1 MAIKCEL
8 KLYFKGCEGVYFR
21 LYCSPLSAIKN
32 HIMHSLPRWDLLA
45 QYGFYAFCSI
55 AVLAL
60 QSVLFT
66 GDAMAKPQDHT
77 EPSVSATSIP
87 LVAKSAL
94 ADETSYQSNYGS
106 NGASNDQ
113 PNNEPIDQSNNE
125 PYAVVDVG
133 VLAIRGYK
141 ATITRWQPLMRWL
154 ETQIPNSYFR
164 LHPLSLDELA
174 KGVETQELDF
184 VITNPGQSVLLARQY
199 SLSWLATLRSPL
211 NHGAAMQVGSA
222 LVVRADSA
230 YHTLSDLKGRRLGI
244 VSTSAFGGYLTLV
257 YEAQLKGIDLPRF
270 VGDIVPLGFPLDNLL
285 YQLGGRRFTAHASPN
300 IDPNV
305 EQATTDTSP
314 DVSPSI
320 SANPDS
326 TLDSDL
332 DLNTHHEVS
341 QAAAL
346 DTLDAVVVPVCQL
359 EQMQRE
365 GLIGIADYRVL
376 DNQAPAGFHCQVSTR
391 LYPNWSMAKTN
402 RASQSLAKSVTQALL
417 ALPEDHLAAKAADSA
432 GWTTA
437 VSQLAIDQLLKDLDM
452 HPLQTPWW
460 HNAWLW
466 VKSHQQW
473 AWFVLGIL
481 VLLNVYHFWLEYRFS
496 RRGRE
501 LLNTQRQLSENRMLL
516 EHAQRIAIVGEL
528 GASLSHEL
536 NQPLAAIGHYCHG
549 AEVRLQRGSTPE
561 ELQSVLTLIQ
571 QEVTRADSII
581 SRLRNLMKKRPISK
595 VPCFLHEL
603 IQDTTPLLAY
613 EFERHQINIGIH
625 ITGTPYLQP
634 LDEVGMQQLLLNL
647 LKNAADACV
656 QQRELMQ
663 SEAQGTA
670 QNSAT
675 HQQRYTPTIDIELD
689 YQQSQILLTITDNG
703 VGLSSEASQLMQA
716 FYSTKLEGLG
726 LGLVI
731 CRDIVDSH
739 SGHFKLDS
747 AVNGGC
753 QVQVSLP
760 RKADGVL

>member
-1 MAIKCEL
+1 
-8 KLYFKGCEGVYFR
+8 
-21 LYCSPLSAIKN
+21 
-32 HIMHSLPRWDLLA
+32 MHSLPRWDLLA

-66 GDAMAKPQDHT
+66 GDAVAKPQDHT
-77 EPSVSATSIP
+77 EPSVSATP
-87 LVAKSAL
+87 TLLVAK
-94 ADETSYQSNYGS
+94 GS
-106 NGASNDQ
+106 VVAEPSEQ
-113 PNNEPIDQSNNE
+113 PNNELIVQSNNE
-125 PYAVVDVG
+125 SYAVVDVG

-305 EQATTDTSP
+305 EQATTDI
-314 DVSPSI
+314 SPSI

-332 DLNTHHEVS
+332 DLNTHHQVS
-341 QAAAL
+341 QAAA
-346 DTLDAVVVPVCQL
+346 LDAVVVPVCQL

-365 GLIGIADYRVL
+365 GLIDIADYRVL

-663 SEAQGTA
+663 SEAQGTG
-670 QNSAT
+670 QDSAT

-703 VGLSSEASQLMQA
+703 IGLSSEASQLMQA

-747 AVNGGC
+747 AVNGGF

>member
-77 EPSVSATSIP
+77 EPSVSATP
-87 LVAKSAL
+87 TLLVAK
-94 ADETSYQSNYGS
+94 GS
-106 NGASNDQ
+106 VVAEPSEQ
-113 PNNEPIDQSNNE
+113 PNNELIVQSNNE
-125 PYAVVDVG
+125 SYAVVDVG

-154 ETQIPNSYFR
+154 ETQIPDSYFR

-305 EQATTDTSP
+305 EQATTDISP
-314 DVSPSI
+314 DISPSI

-346 DTLDAVVVPVCQL
+346 DAVVVPVCQL

-365 GLIGIADYRVL
+365 GLIDIADYRVL

-663 SEAQGTA
+663 SEAQGTG
-670 QNSAT
+670 QDSAT

>member
-1 MAIKCEL
+1 M
-8 KLYFKGCEGVYFR
+8 YFR

-32 HIMHSLPRWDLLA
+32 HIMHRLPRWDLLA

-77 EPSVSATSIP
+77 EPSVSATP
-87 LVAKSAL
+87 TLLVAK
-94 ADETSYQSNYGS
+94 GS
-106 NGASNDQ
+106 VVAEPSEQ
-113 PNNEPIDQSNNE
+113 PNNELIVQSNNE
-125 PYAVVDVG
+125 SYAVVDVG

-300 IDPNV
+300 IAPNV

-314 DVSPSI
+314 DVSSSI

-332 DLNTHHEVS
+332 DLNTHHQVS
-341 QAAAL
+341 QA

-365 GLIGIADYRVL
+365 GLIDIADYRVL

-663 SEAQGTA
+663 SEAQGTG
-670 QNSAT
+670 QDSAT
-675 HQQRYTPTIDIELD
+675 QQQRYTPTIDIELD
-689 YQQSQILLTITDNG
+689 YQQSQILLSITDNG

>member
-32 HIMHSLPRWDLLA
+32 HIMHRLPRWDLLA

-77 EPSVSATSIP
+77 EPSVSATP
-87 LVAKSAL
+87 TLLVAK
-94 ADETSYQSNYGS
+94 GS
-106 NGASNDQ
+106 VVAEPSEQ
-113 PNNEPIDQSNNE
+113 PNNELIVQSNNE
-125 PYAVVDVG
+125 SYAVVDVG

-300 IDPNV
+300 IAPNV

-314 DVSPSI
+314 DVSSSI

-332 DLNTHHEVS
+332 DLNTHHQVS
-341 QAAAL
+341 QA

-365 GLIGIADYRVL
+365 GLIDIADYRVL

-663 SEAQGTA
+663 SEAQGTG
-670 QNSAT
+670 QDSAT
-675 HQQRYTPTIDIELD
+675 QQQRYTPTIDIELD
-689 YQQSQILLTITDNG
+689 YQQSQILLSITDNG

>member
-1 MAIKCEL
+1 M
-8 KLYFKGCEGVYFR
+8 
-21 LYCSPLSAIKN
+21 
-32 HIMHSLPRWDLLA
+32 
-45 QYGFYAFCSI
+45 
-55 AVLAL
+55 
-60 QSVLFT
+60 
-66 GDAMAKPQDHT
+66 
-77 EPSVSATSIP
+77 
-87 LVAKSAL
+87 
-94 ADETSYQSNYGS
+94 
-106 NGASNDQ
+106 
-113 PNNEPIDQSNNE
+113 
-125 PYAVVDVG
+125 
-133 VLAIRGYK
+133 
-141 ATITRWQPLMRWL
+141 
-154 ETQIPNSYFR
+154 
-164 LHPLSLDELA
+164 
-174 KGVETQELDF
+174 
-184 VITNPGQSVLLARQY
+184 
-199 SLSWLATLRSPL
+199 
-211 NHGAAMQVGSA
+211 
-222 LVVRADSA
+222 
-230 YHTLSDLKGRRLGI
+230 
-244 VSTSAFGGYLTLV
+244 
-257 YEAQLKGIDLPRF
+257 
-270 VGDIVPLGFPLDNLL
+270 
-285 YQLGGRRFTAHASPN
+285 
-300 IDPNV
+300 
-305 EQATTDTSP
+305 
-314 DVSPSI
+314 
-320 SANPDS
+320 
-326 TLDSDL
+326 
-332 DLNTHHEVS
+332 S
-341 QAAAL
+341 QAAA
-346 DTLDAVVVPVCQL
+346 LDAVVVPVCQL

-365 GLIGIADYRVL
+365 GLIDIADYRVL